1 MTAET
6 QSIQFIPLNQLIPS
20 PRNARR
26 KDRKADIDALAAS
39 IAARGLLQNLCVVPS
54 ADGKY
59 EVDAGGRRLAALK
72 KLARDKTIPKDFAV
86 PCHVVAL
93 DEGREVSL
101 IENVHRVAMDAMDEV
116 DAFAALIAEGATPDD
131 VARRFGVTRRHV
143 DQRLALA
150 GLSPKIKAAWKRG
163 DVSLEAAR
171 AFCLVEDHA
180 QQEAVFRSLGRPLT
194 HAASVRARLMEG
206 RMRASD
212 RLARFVG
219 LHAYELAGGAV
230 VRDLFD
236 ADAVYVGDPALM
248 TQLAEQ
254 KLDNARET
262 WLEQGWGWVEINLGQ
277 RSGEGYSAT
286 RLQPDWREFTDA
298 EEAELSRLRSELEA
312 LDAELDDDSV
322 EDDPRWE
329 TRDDLAAAIETLR
342 QSARNWDQDLIAHAG
357 VVLSISHDGDVQA
370 TLGVIR
376 SSDEKTVKAIRKKKA
391 APAHVGEGES
401 SKEGMIDTDTAA
413 DSEDEE
419 GESECRLPK
428 SVIRDLSQA
437 RTRAIRLLLAR
448 DRDTALAVAVAAM
461 LVRSVFRSDLS
472 GIGVAAHPAQIEDL
486 DALVETRSAILAH
499 APEHEAVVLGWCL
512 AQPSGTLLALL
523 AVLVADSVDLA
534 HEKGSP
540 SDRRRNA
547 LADTLAEALDL
558 DMREFWHVDA
568 SYWTRLQKVELLAA
582 LAESPTLVDKS
593 QKSRDAAMAAYAK
606 LKKDEL
612 AARVDQAFAG
622 TGYLPYLLVTPV
634 PQGVI
639 ELTTTGAA
647 TIAAE

>member
-20 PRNARR
+20 PRNVRR

-39 IAARGLLQNLCVVPS
+39 ISARGLLQNLCVVPS

-86 PCHVVAL
+86 PCHVIAL
-93 DEGREVSL
+93 EEGREVSL

-116 DAFAALIAEGATPDD
+116 DAFAALIAEGATPED
-131 VARRFGVTRRHV
+131 VARRFGITRRHV

-180 QQEAVFRSLGRPLT
+180 QQEAVFRSLGRPVT

-219 LHAYELAGGAV
+219 LDVYELAGGAV

-248 TQLAEQ
+248 THLAEQ
-254 KLDNARET
+254 KLGSAREA

-277 RSGEGYSAT
+277 RNGQGYAAL
-286 RLQPDWREFTDA
+286 RLQPDWRALTEA
-298 EEAELSRLRSELEA
+298 EEAETSRLRSELEA
-312 LDAELDDDSV
+312 LDAALDEDSV

-329 TRDDLAAAIETLR
+329 TRDDLAGAIETLR
-342 QSARNWDQDLIAHAG
+342 QSARDWDQDLIAHAG

-391 APAHVGEGES
+391 AIAEAGEGES
-401 SKEGMIDTDTAA
+401 SESMIDSETDAA
-413 DSEDEE
+413 SADE
-419 GESECRLPK
+419 GFESEGRLPK

-472 GIGVAAHPAQIEDL
+472 GIGVAAHPAQVGDT
-486 DALVETRSAILAH
+486 DAFVETRSAILAH
-499 APEHEAVVLGWCL
+499 APEQETEVLGWCL
-512 AQPSGTLLALL
+512 AQPCGTLLALL
-523 AVLVADSVDLA
+523 AVLVADCVDFV
-534 HEKGSP
+534 HEKGAP
-540 SDRRRNA
+540 SDRRRNI
-547 LADTLAEALDL
+547 LADTLAEALGL
-558 DMREFWHVDA
+558 DMRDFWQADA
-568 SYWTRLQKVELLAA
+568 GYWTRLPKAELLAA
-582 LAESPTLVDKS
+582 LAESPGLADKS
-593 QKSRDAAMAAYAK
+593 QKARDAAMTAHAK
-606 LKKDEL
+606 LKKDDL
-612 AARVDQAFAG
+612 VARVDQAFAG
-622 TGYLPYLLVTPV
+622 TGYLPDLLATPV
-634 PQGVI
+634 PCGAI
-639 ELTTTGAA
+639 ELTTAGAA
-647 TIAAE
+647 AIAAE

>member
-20 PRNARR
+20 PRNVRR
-26 KDRKADIDALAAS
+26 KDRKADIDSLAAS
-39 IAARGLLQNLCVVPS
+39 ISARGLLQNLCVVPS

-72 KLARDKTIPKDFAV
+72 KLARDKAIPKDFAV

-93 DEGREVSL
+93 EEGREVSL
-101 IENVHRVAMDAMDEV
+101 VENVHRVAMDAMDEV
-116 DAFAALIAEGATPDD
+116 DAFAALIAEGATSDD

-180 QQEAVFRSLGRPLT
+180 QQEAVFRSLGRPVT

-219 LHAYELAGGAV
+219 LEAYELAGGAV

-254 KLDNARET
+254 KLDSARET

-277 RSGEGYSAT
+277 RSGEGYSAL
-286 RLQPDWREFTDA
+286 RLQPDWRELTGE
-298 EEAELSRLRSELEA
+298 EEAELSRLRSELETLDGA
-312 LDAELDDDSV
+312 LDVDSV

-329 TRDDLAAAIETLR
+329 RRDDLAAAIETLR
-342 QSARNWDQDLIAHAG
+342 QSARVWDADLIAHAG
-357 VVLSISHDGDVQA
+357 AILSISHDGDVQA
-370 TLGVIR
+370 TFGVIR
-376 SSDEKTVKAIRKKKA
+376 QADEKTVKSIRKKKTALA
-391 APAHVGEGES
+391 AAGEGQLSE
-401 SKEGMIDTDTAA
+401 EGLIDTETNADT
-413 DSEDEE
+413 EDEG
-419 GESECRLPK
+419 GESECRHPK

-472 GIGVAAHPAQIEDL
+472 GIGVAAHAVQIEDL

-499 APEHEAVVLGWCL
+499 APEHEADVLGWCL

-534 HEKGSP
+534 HEKGAP
-540 SDRRRNA
+540 SDRRRKA

-558 DMREFWHVDA
+558 DMREFWQADA
-568 SYWTRLQKVELLAA
+568 SYWTRLPKVELLAA

-593 QKSRDAAMAAYAK
+593 QKSREAAMAGYAK

-622 TGYLPYLLVTPV
+622 TGYLPDLLVTPV
-634 PQGVI
+634 PQGFI

-647 TIAAE
+647 AIAAE

>member
-20 PRNARR
+20 PRNVRR
-26 KDRKADIDALAAS
+26 KDRKVDIDSLAAS
-39 IAARGLLQNLCVVPS
+39 ISARGLLQNLCVVPS

-93 DEGREVSL
+93 EEGREVSL
-101 IENVHRVAMDAMDEV
+101 VENVHRVAMDAMDEV
-116 DAFAALIAEGATPDD
+116 DAFAALIADGATPDD

-180 QQEAVFRSLGRPLT
+180 QQEAVFRSLGRPVT

-248 TQLAEQ
+248 AQLAEQ
-254 KLDNARET
+254 KLGGARET
-262 WLEQGWGWVEINLGQ
+262 WLEQGWGWVDINLGQ

-312 LDAELDDDSV
+312 LDAALDDDSV

-342 QSARNWDQDLIAHAG
+342 QSARVWDADLIAHAG
-357 VVLSISHDGDVQA
+357 VILSISHDGDVQA

-376 SSDEKTVKAIRKKKA
+376 QSDEKTVKAIRKRKA
-391 APAHVGEGES
+391 TLVEAGEGES
-401 SKEGMIDTDTAA
+401 SEDEIDRDADA
-413 DSEDEE
+413 DSIDESFE
-419 GESECRLPK
+419 TACRLPK

-472 GIGVAAHPAQIEDL
+472 GIGVAAHAVQIADL

-499 APEHEAVVLGWCL
+499 VPEHEADVLGWCL

-534 HEKGSP
+534 HEKGAP

-558 DMREFWHVDA
+558 DMRAFWQADA
-568 SYWTRLQKVELLAA
+568 SYWTRLPKVELLAA

-622 TGYLPYLLVTPV
+622 TGYLPDLLVTPV

-647 TIAAE
+647 AIAAE

>member
-20 PRNARR
+20 PRNVRR
-26 KDRKADIDALAAS
+26 KDRKADIDSLAAS
-39 IAARGLLQNLCVVPS
+39 ISARGLLQNLCVVPS

-93 DEGREVSL
+93 EEGREVSL

-180 QQEAVFRSLGRPLT
+180 QQEAVFKSLDRPVT
-194 HAASVRARLMEG
+194 HAGSVRARLMEG

-219 LHAYELAGGAV
+219 LEAYELAGGAV

-236 ADAVYVGDPALM
+236 VDAVYVGDPALM

-254 KLDNARET
+254 KLNRARQA
-262 WLEQGWGWVEINLGQ
+262 WLEQGWGWVDINLGQ
-277 RSGEGYSAT
+277 KGGEGYSAV

-312 LDAELDDDSV
+312 LDAVLDDDSV
-322 EDDPRWE
+322 EDDLRWE

-342 QSARNWDQDLIAHAG
+342 QSARVWGKEIIAHAG
-357 VVLSISHDGDVQA
+357 VVLSISYDAEVRA
-370 TLGVIR
+370 ALGVVR
-376 SSDEKTVKAIRKKKA
+376 LADEKTINAIRKRLA
-391 APAHVGEGES
+391 TDHANADDGVVES
-401 SKEGMIDTDTAA
+401 EISSTTDTTPM
-413 DSEDEE
+413 
-419 GESECRLPK
+419 ESGLPK
-428 SVIRDLSQA
+428 TLIRDLSHA
-437 RTRAIRLLLAR
+437 RTRAIRLLLTR
-448 DRDTALAVAVAAM
+448 DRETALAVTVAAM
-461 LVRSVFRSDLS
+461 IARSVFKSELP
-472 GIGVAAHPAQIEDL
+472 GIGVAAHTAYVNDL
-486 DALVETRSAILAH
+486 DDLVETRSAVLAH
-499 APEHEAVVLGWCL
+499 VPDEEDELLDWCL
-512 AQPSGTLLALL
+512 IQPPETLLSLL
-523 AVLVADSVDLA
+523 AVVVADSVDLV
-534 HEKGSP
+534 HEKGSLA
-540 SDRRRNA
+540 DNRRHA
-547 LADTLAEALDL
+547 LADRLASILDL
-558 DMREFWHVDA
+558 DMRQFWEADS
-568 SYWTRLQKVELLAA
+568 SYWTRLPKADLLAA
-582 LAESPTLVDKS
+582 FAEAPVPANQSER
-593 QKSRDAAMAAYAK
+593 SREAVIKAHAK

-612 AARVDQAFAG
+612 AAKVGEVFAG
-622 TGYLPYLLVTPV
+622 VGYLPDLLVTPV
-634 PQGVI
+634 PAGVFV
-639 ELTTTGAA
+639 LTSAGAA
-647 TIAAE
+647 IAAE

>member
-20 PRNARR
+20 PRNVRR
-26 KDRKADIDALAAS
+26 KDRKADIDSLAAS
-39 IAARGLLQNLCVVPS
+39 ISARGLLQNLCVVPS

-93 DEGREVSL
+93 EEGREVSL
-101 IENVHRVAMDAMDEV
+101 VENVHRVAMDAMDEV

-180 QQEAVFRSLGRPLT
+180 QQEAVFRSLGRPVT

-254 KLDNARET
+254 KLDSARET

-286 RLQPDWREFTDA
+286 RLQPDWRRFTDA

-312 LDAELDDDSV
+312 LDAALDDDSV

-329 TRDDLAAAIETLR
+329 TRDDLAAAIENLR

-376 SSDEKTVKAIRKKKA
+376 QADEKTVKSIRKKKTALA
-391 APAHVGEGES
+391 AAGEGES
-401 SKEGMIDTDTAA
+401 SEEGLIDTETNA
-413 DSEDEE
+413 DAEDEE

-499 APEHEAVVLGWCL
+499 VPEHEAHVLGWCL

-534 HEKGSP
+534 HEKGAP

-558 DMREFWHVDA
+558 DMREFWQADA
-568 SYWTRLQKVELLAA
+568 SYWTRLPKVELLAA

-612 AARVDQAFAG
+612 AARVDEAFAG
-622 TGYLPYLLVTPV
+622 AGYLPDLLVTSV

-639 ELTTTGAA
+639 ELTTAGAA
-647 TIAAE
+647 AIAAE